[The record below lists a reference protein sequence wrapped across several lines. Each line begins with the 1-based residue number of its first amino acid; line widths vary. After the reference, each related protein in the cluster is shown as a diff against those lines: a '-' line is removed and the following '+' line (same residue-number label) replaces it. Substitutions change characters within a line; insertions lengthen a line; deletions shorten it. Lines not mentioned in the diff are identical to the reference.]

1 MATNNQN
8 SAVPVFM
15 GEFRHALDGKNR
27 LTIPSAWRFED
38 EAELFLIPS
47 STSACITAMPR
58 REIDRI
64 RAKIA
69 DLPGPQRAQAM
80 RRIGSLGHQVWLDK
94 GGRLSLPET
103 FCRDRQLA
111 GEVTLSGALDTF
123 EIWNTDAWHAVLP
136 DTKAV
141 ADVVLADLGL

>member
-15 GEFRHALDGKNR
+15 GEFRHTLDGKNR
-27 LTIPSAWRFED
+27 LTIPSAWRFEE

-47 STSACITAMPR
+47 SSSPCVTAMPR

-64 RAKIA
+64 RAKVA
-69 DLPGPQRAQAM
+69 DLPGPQRAQAL

-94 GGRLSLPET
+94 SGRLSLPENV
-103 FCRDRQLA
+103 CRDFKLS
-111 GEVTLSGALDTF
+111 GEVTLSGALDIF
-123 EIWNTDAWHAVLP
+123 EIWNTDEWNAAHAS
-136 DTKAV
+136 TKAV
-141 ADVVLADLGL
+141 ADVILSDLGL